1 MDIIVFALFVA
12 VLYLLVDRVKNKVKA
27 FGSEGTTDGS
37 DPAQGPGTDGQNNN
51 DQ

>member
-1 MDIIVFALFVA
+1 MDIIVFALFVG
-12 VLYLLVDRVKNKVKA
+12 VLYLLVDRFKNKVKDS
-27 FGSEGTTDGS
+27 GSTGTSDGS

>member
-1 MDIIVFALFVA
+1 MDIIVFALFIA
-12 VLYLLVDRVKNKVKA
+12 VLYLLVDRVKNKVKD
-27 FGSEGTTDGS
+27 FGSGGTTDGS